1 MLFEIRMSPQLHRW
15 FYGYNPFGFATQM
28 RYGGFRPS
36 VFMEN
41 GLVTAFFAMTAMV
54 AATAFWRTQ
63 TRVLKLPPAKI
74 TAYLGAVLV
83 LCKSLGALIY
93 GAVLVPLVRLTR
105 PRLQLRIA
113 MVLVSIAV
121 AYPLLR
127 AADLVPTKYMLDAA
141 TSISEERADSLRT
154 RFDNEQQ
161 LLERAS
167 QRFCSAGDDGDGAA
181 STMNMGRT
189 SA

>member
-1 MLFEIRMSPQLHRW
+1 
-15 FYGYNPFGFATQM
+15 
-28 RYGGFRPS
+28 
-36 VFMEN
+36 
-41 GLVTAFFAMTAMV
+41 MTALI
-54 AATAFWRTQ
+54 AAAAFWRTQ
-63 TRVLKLPPAKI
+63 TRVRKLPAVRI

-93 GAVLVPLVRLTR
+93 GALLVPLVRLTR

-121 AYPLLR
+121 TYPLLR
-127 AADLVPTKYMLDAA
+127 ASDLVPTQYFLDAA
-141 TSISEERADSLRT
+141 ASISEERAASLQV

-167 QRFCSAGDDGDGAA
+167 AA
-181 STMNMGRT
+181 PSVRLGTMGTKPRLR
-189 SA
+189 